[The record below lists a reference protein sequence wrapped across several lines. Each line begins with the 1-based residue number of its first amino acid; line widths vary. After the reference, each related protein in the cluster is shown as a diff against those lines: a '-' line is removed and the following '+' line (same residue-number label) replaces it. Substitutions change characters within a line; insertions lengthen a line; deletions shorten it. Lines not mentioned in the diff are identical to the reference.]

1 MVALSLQKAG
11 MLLKFTPFCYFDY
24 IVPLNVYLRLC
35 EIIYCLKDGRLNI
48 CVRGIPNMFGHGA
61 VLFSCVMMYYCIRTR
76 MAGAL
81 LPRQ

>member
-48 CVRGIPNMFGHGA
+48 CVRGIPKYVWPWCCPVFMCND
-61 VLFSCVMMYYCIRTR
+61 VLLY
-76 MAGAL
+76 
-81 LPRQ
+81 